1 MMTIPTTLNAVSS
14 SFTQTSAQ
22 YALVVVSTEKVPV
35 DPAELHQLMFKKN
48 LTSSKD
54 TSAFKKPKRKVDDG
68 SAKRE
73 RRRLKR
79 LAKRQKTARYAWR
92 PRL

>member
-1 MMTIPTTLNAVSS
+1 M
-14 SFTQTSAQ
+14 Q
-22 YALVVVSTEKVPV
+22 YNVVVVSTEKVPG

-79 LAKRQKTARYAWR
+79 LAKRQKTARYVWCR
-92 PRL
+92 TL

>member
-1 MMTIPTTLNAVSS
+1 MDR
-14 SFTQTSAQ
+14 Q
-22 YALVVVSTEKVPV
+22 VPA
-35 DPAELHQLMFKKN
+35 DPAELHQLMFQKN

-54 TSAFKKPKRKVDDG
+54 TNAYKKPKRKVDDG

-79 LAKRQKTARYAWR
+79 QAKRQKTA
-92 PRL
+92 

>member
-1 MMTIPTTLNAVSS
+1 MPPCARAPNPLTFCVFS
-14 SFTQTSAQ
+14 
-22 YALVVVSTEKVPV
+22 KVPE
-35 DPAELHQLMFKKN
+35 DPADLHQLMFKKN

-54 TSAFKKPKRKVDDG
+54 TSAYKKPKKKVDDG

-79 LAKRQKTARYAWR
+79 QAKRQKTARWAGMMSAR
-92 PRL
+92 AVVPGR